1 MSLFNQTTLSPAEYV
16 LKYSLIYLG
25 MRKLQDEKV
34 DKIKTNEDNE
44 HALKSF
50 FDKERQ
56 DMFLFAIPTGGE
68 SLQFQSEPP
77 APEKIKKKVLLILRA
92 RSKKD
97 VGEINADNIDK
108 EVIFM
113 EINRQILENLYL
125 VCNDV
130 YMPVLGNPLNMIGW
144 SDLVSQDL
152 MDRFHVFLAHT
163 YVTIGQVKGRTLLP
177 LPPNDVTSSEKTSS
191 KDKAQ
196 LLEGAI
202 VHWTK

>member
-1 MSLFNQTTLSPAEYV
+1 
-16 LKYSLIYLG
+16 
-25 MRKLQDEKV
+25 
-34 DKIKTNEDNE
+34 
-44 HALKSF
+44 
-50 FDKERQ
+50 
-56 DMFLFAIPTGGE
+56 MFLFAIPTGGE

-77 APEKIKKKVLLILRA
+77 APDKIKKKVLLILRA
-92 RSKKD
+92 RSKKEA
-97 VGEINADNIDK
+97 GEITADNIDK

-163 YVTIGQVKGRTLLP
+163 YVTIG
-177 LPPNDVTSSEKTSS
+177 
-191 KDKAQ
+191 
-196 LLEGAI
+196 
-202 VHWTK
+202 

>member
-1 MSLFNQTTLSPAEYV
+1 MSLFNQTTLSPGEYV

-34 DKIKTNEDNE
+34 DKIKANEDNDK
-44 HALKSF
+44 AIKDF
-50 FDKERQ
+50 FGDSQ
-56 DMFLFAIPTGGE
+56 LYMFLFAIPTGGE
-68 SLQFQSEPP
+68 SLQLQSEPP
-77 APEKIKKKVLLILRA
+77 APDKIKKKVLLILRA
-92 RSKKD
+92 RSKKEA
-97 VGEINADNIDK
+97 GEITADNIDK

-113 EINRQILENLYL
+113 EINRQILDNLHL
-125 VCNDV
+125 VCHDV

>member
-1 MSLFNQTTLSPAEYV
+1 M
-16 LKYSLIYLG
+16 
-25 MRKLQDEKV
+25 
-34 DKIKTNEDNE
+34 
-44 HALKSF
+44 
-50 FDKERQ
+50 
-56 DMFLFAIPTGGE
+56 
-68 SLQFQSEPP
+68 QFQSEPP
-77 APEKIKKKVLLILRA
+77 APDKIKKKVLLILRA

-97 VGEINADNIDK
+97 VGEINAENIDK

>member
-1 MSLFNQTTLSPAEYV
+1 M
-16 LKYSLIYLG
+16 
-25 MRKLQDEKV
+25 
-34 DKIKTNEDNE
+34 
-44 HALKSF
+44 
-50 FDKERQ
+50 
-56 DMFLFAIPTGGE
+56 
-68 SLQFQSEPP
+68 QFQSEPP
-77 APEKIKKKVLLILRA
+77 APDKIKKKVLLILRA

-97 VGEINADNIDK
+97 VGEINAENIDK

-144 SDLVSQDL
+144 TDLVSQDL